1 MQCPRMRSNEALLS
15 ALGCFLC
22 FRVPCRP
29 FLQKNKNNVCAATP
43 IMRRQERVQ
52 NHHTSPPPH
61 HGSGQDYG
69 PAKHGTFGVQN
80 SRDHGLRSTQ
90 RQRNARCSRP
100 LLLRL
105 AIIVRWCPSSRPA
118 PCEMAS
124 TSISSRARNRILSRA
139 SGEASV
145 ARVSWKSYIGNFR

>member
-1 MQCPRMRSNEALLS
+1 MSSNEALLNV
-15 ALGCFLC
+15 LECFVC
-22 FRVPCRP
+22 SRDDQDVTTH
-29 FLQKNKNNVCAATP
+29 KSNV
-43 IMRRQERVQ
+43 MRMHLWRHHAQRESVQ
-52 NHHTSPPPH
+52 NHHTAPLPH
-61 HGSGQDYG
+61 RGPGQGCG
-69 PAKHGTFGVQN
+69 PAEHGTFGVQN

-118 PCEMAS
+118 PCEMAP
-124 TSISSRARNRILSRA
+124 TFISSRARDRILSRA